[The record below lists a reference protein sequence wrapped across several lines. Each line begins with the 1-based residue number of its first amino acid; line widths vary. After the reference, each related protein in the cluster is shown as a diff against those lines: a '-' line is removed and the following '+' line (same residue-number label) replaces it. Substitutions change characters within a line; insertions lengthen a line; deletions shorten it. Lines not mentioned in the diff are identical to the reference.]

1 MRKNN
6 LSEDEIIDKIKNK
19 IKRIKVKND
28 TINKIYN
35 KTFNIINKYSDKSKD
50 EKIMLTIT
58 ILEQLIREADISQD
72 EKNECMNNLN
82 V

>member
-28 TINKIYN
+28 TINKIYD

>member
-28 TINKIYN
+28 TINKIYD

-50 EKIMLTIT
+50 EKIMLSHK
-58 ILEQLIREADISQD
+58 LKCFFHNS
-72 EKNECMNNLN
+72 
-82 V
+82 

>member
-6 LSEDEIIDKIKNK
+6 LSEDEIISKIKNK

-28 TINKIYN
+28 TINKIYD